1 MHAVTVS
8 AVVFSP
14 VRRTFR
20 RADVIK
26 GAFFEKQNL
35 LCFFFSLSDSLLL
48 ISVAQ
53 LEHAGECRLRQRSP
67 EVYLF
72 CCIVVEQ

>member
-20 RADVIK
+20 HADVIK
-26 GAFFEKQNL
+26 RAFFEKQNL
-35 LCFFFSLSDSLLL
+35 ICFFPLSDSLLL
-48 ISVAQ
+48 ISAAQ